1 MKLGI
6 LGGTFNPVH
15 LGHLLIANTIR
26 EYFHLDKVLFVPAY
40 RPPHKEYHPD
50 ISDEARYKMLLA
62 AIEDNPNF
70 EASDIEFKRKGK
82 SYTIDTIDFF
92 YSQYSIEDKIHLI
105 IGADLIFDFYIWK
118 KADELA
124 KKVIL
129 VLHDRDQH
137 RATDLVNQYQS
148 RYPSL
153 VTAENMINIDIH
165 STIIRKRLQKGL
177 SIKYMVPKMVEEIIM
192 QNRYYH

>member
-26 EYFHLDKVLFVPAY
+26 EYFHLDKILFIPAY
-40 RPPHKEYHPD
+40 RPPHKEYHPE

-62 AIEDNPNF
+62 AIDDNPYF
-70 EASDIEFKRKGK
+70 EANDIEFKRKGK
-82 SYTIDTIDFF
+82 SYTIETIDYF

-105 IGADLIFDFYIWK
+105 IGADLIFDFHTWK
-118 KADELA
+118 KAHELA
-124 KKVIL
+124 QKVIL

-137 RATDLVNQYQS
+137 RARDLVDQYQS
-148 RYPSL
+148 RYPNL
-153 VTAENMINIDIH
+153 VTAKNMINIDIH

-177 SIKYMVPKMVEEIIM
+177 SIKYMVPKVVEEIIM